1 MNDKRNEQFESK
13 AFRKFFIDQIK
24 DIYWA
29 EKHLTAAL
37 KKMSK
42 AATSPALA
50 EAFRNHVE
58 ESEGQIERLD
68 RVFELLDT
76 RAQAKKCEAMA
87 GIIAE
92 AEEVMA
98 ETEKDTFVRDAALI
112 FAGQKAEHYEIAT
125 YGTLRY
131 FAEQMGE
138 DEVARELADTL
149 QEEEKTDDILSTLT
163 QQEQREPVAA
173 R

>member
-1 MNDKRNEQFESK
+1 MNDKRNEQFESR

-42 AATSPALA
+42 AAASRSLA
-50 EAFRNHVE
+50 EAFRNHAE
-58 ESEGQIERLD
+58 ESEGQIQRLD

-149 QEEEKTDDILSTLT
+149 QEEEKTDDTLTTLT
-163 QQEQREPVAA
+163 QREVREPVAA
-173 R
+173 E